1 MRNSYLTALLSI
13 GVALASLSSCSRAN
27 YTFSPAPAYL
37 GSEHGHHSVAVAP
50 ATVVSAPSA
59 LPELAVA
66 NAPAPSLH
74 NAIAAAPV
82 LAGHSQQEGVGSP
95 TARKALVQRILVK
108 SVGKRIAQFQAK
120 QNAAEVAHPA
130 SKVGSSAL
138 VILAGLVLILLGGL
152 VGVDAIVTIG
162 GVVFVV
168 GLILI
173 ILALIRGK

>member
-1 MRNSYLTALLSI
+1 MRNSYLTALLSV

-37 GSEHGHHSVAVAP
+37 GSERGHHSVAVAP
-50 ATVVSAPSA
+50 DAAVSAPST

-66 NAPAPSLH
+66 NAPASSLPS
-74 NAIAAAPV
+74 ASATAPI
-82 LAGHSQQEGVGSP
+82 LTGHSQQEAVSSP
-95 TARKALVQRILVK
+95 TARKALVQRVLVK
-108 SVGKRIAQFQAK
+108 SVGKRIAQIQAK
-120 QNAAEVAHPA
+120 QNAAEVAHPT

-138 VILAGLVLILLGGL
+138 VMLAGLVLILLGGL
-152 VGVDAIVTIG
+152 AGVDAVVTIG